1 MLSEAEREPRVAG
14 GHVVAG
20 DWGTSHLRLFLCDS
34 TGACLESATGPG
46 AAASGGRFA
55 ATLNTL
61 LAPWRGRYG
70 GLPVV
75 LCGMVG
81 SNIGWVQAP
90 YLSAPILPVLIA
102 KSCIAVEHGR
112 VNIVPGLS
120 CRNPFGVVDYMRG
133 EETQVL
139 GALRLNQALSSGR
152 QILCL
157 PGTHT
162 KWVVIE
168 DGCIGQFFTAPAGEV
183 FAVLRDHSVMVR
195 NPGGSPTDLKA
206 FNDALR
212 AFNAFPQAQLLHR
225 LFECRARQLS
235 GELSAPQAE
244 SYLSGLLI
252 GSDVLGALQLLS
264 AGAAA
269 QSVCLIGSPDLTSL
283 YSAALSF
290 HAVDSL
296 QLDGASAALAGL
308 LEVHRHLPQGVLSH
322 AV

>member
-1 MLSEAEREPRVAG
+1 MLSEAEPEPQVAD

-34 TGACLESATGPG
+34 MGVCLESASGPG

-55 ATLNTL
+55 TTLKAL
-61 LAPWRGRYG
+61 LAPWCERHGP
-70 GLPVV
+70 LPVV

-90 YLSAPILPVLIA
+90 YLSAPILPVQIA
-102 KSCIAVEHGR
+102 KSCIAVEYGR
-112 VNIVPGLS
+112 VYIVPGLS
-120 CRNPFGVVDYMRG
+120 CRNPFGAPDYMRG

-139 GALRLNQALSSGR
+139 GALRLNEALSSGR
-152 QILCL
+152 KILCL

-168 DGCIGQFFTAPAGEV
+168 EGCVREFFTAPAGEV
-183 FAVLRDHSVMVR
+183 FAVLRDHSVLVR
-195 NPGGSPTDLKA
+195 NPGGSPPDLNA

-244 SYLSGLLI
+244 SHLSGLLI
-252 GSDVLGALQLLS
+252 ASDVLGAMQLLS
-264 AGAAA
+264 AGAPLR
-269 QSVCLIGSPDLTSL
+269 SVCLIGSPDLTSL
-283 YSAALSF
+283 YAAALRIHGIESG
-290 HAVDSL
+290 
-296 QLDGASAALAGL
+296 QIDGAAAALAGL